1 MLKTDLVLRN
11 SSSKVWD
18 SGAGNILGFFMA
30 GSLVM
35 RVGLVKLTVIV
46 CSASLGFGRCLSSS
60 ERITSSVA

>member
-18 SGAGNILGFFMA
+18 LGAGFILGFMMA

-35 RVGLVKLTVIV
+35 RVGLV
-46 CSASLGFGRCLSSS
+46 
-60 ERITSSVA
+60 